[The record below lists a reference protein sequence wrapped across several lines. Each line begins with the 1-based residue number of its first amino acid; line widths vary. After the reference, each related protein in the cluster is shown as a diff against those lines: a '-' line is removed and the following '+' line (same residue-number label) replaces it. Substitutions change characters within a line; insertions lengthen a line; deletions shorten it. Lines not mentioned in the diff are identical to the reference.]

1 MSRVLKE
8 NKVTIIE
15 LGLSYDSL
23 DQQKLED
30 IGGILLGEARHA
42 EPPLLVVDFTR
53 TKYVGPGFLRL
64 LVHAQQ
70 WVKERG
76 GRLCVCGPTDFS
88 REVLDS
94 TRLSEVFEIFSSRAE
109 AITSLLGGEVS
120 SPN

>member
-42 EPPLLVVDFTR
+42 EPPLLLVDFTR

-64 LVHAQQ
+64 LLHAQQ

-94 TRLSEVFEIFSSRAE
+94 TRLSEEFEIFSSRVE
-109 AITSLLGGEVS
+109 ALTSLLGGEVS
-120 SPN
+120 SPS